1 MRHHHRPVFAR
12 IYARISGP
20 MEHGGMAEYRDRT
33 LADLSGRVLEVGAGD
48 GANFPHYP
56 SGVSRV
62 VAVEPEP
69 YLRARALE
77 RAETVGVEVDVVD
90 GVAEDLGFADGSFD
104 AAVATLTLCS
114 VDDQDRA
121 LREIYRVL
129 RPGGQ
134 LRFFEHV
141 RAESTPM
148 RAVQRSLDATV
159 WPRVAGGC
167 HTGRDTQAAIEA
179 TGFQIT
185 QVDELRFPDFRLNT
199 PVTRHLLGT
208 AVRP

>member
-1 MRHHHRPVFAR
+1 MFAR
-12 IYARISGP
+12 IYSRLSGP
-20 MEHGGMAEYRDRT
+20 MDHGGMAEYRDRT
-33 LADLSGRVLEVGAGD
+33 LAGLSGRVLEVGAGD
-48 GANFPHYP
+48 GANFRHYP
-56 SGVSRV
+56 SGVSHL

-77 RAETVGVEVDVVD
+77 RAETIDVEVEIVD

-104 AAVATLTLCS
+104 AAVVTLTLCS

-121 LREIYRVL
+121 LREIHRVL
-129 RPGGQ
+129 RPGGE

-141 RAESTPM
+141 RAESAPM
-148 RAVQRSLDATV
+148 RAVQRTLDATV
-159 WPRVAGGC
+159 WPLVAGGC

-185 QVDELRFPDFRLNT
+185 RLDALRFPAVRLNT
-199 PVTRHLLGT
+199 PVTRHLLGV
-208 AVRP
+208 AIRP

>member
-1 MRHHHRPVFAR
+1 MD
-12 IYARISGP
+12 
-20 MEHGGMAEYRDRT
+20 HGGMAEYRDRT
-33 LADLSGRVLEVGAGD
+33 LAGLSGRVLEVGAGD
-48 GANFPHYP
+48 GANFRHYP
-56 SGVSRV
+56 SGVSHL

-77 RAETVGVEVDVVD
+77 RAETIDVEVEIVD

-104 AAVATLTLCS
+104 AAVVTLTLCS

-121 LREIYRVL
+121 LREIPRAL
-129 RPGGQ
+129 RPGGE

-141 RAESTPM
+141 RAESAPM
-148 RAVQRSLDATV
+148 RAVQRTLDATV
-159 WPRVAGGC
+159 WPLVAGGC

-185 QVDELRFPDFRLNT
+185 RLDALRFPDVRLNT
-199 PVTRHLLGT
+199 PVTRHLLGV
-208 AVRP
+208 AIRP

>member
-1 MRHHHRPVFAR
+1 
-12 IYARISGP
+12 

-33 LADLSGRVLEVGAGD
+33 LAGLSGRVLEVGAGD
-48 GANFPHYP
+48 GANFRHYP
-56 SGVSRV
+56 SGVSHV

-77 RAETVGVEVDVVD
+77 RSETVGVEVEVVD

-104 AAVATLTLCS
+104 AAVVTLTLCS
-114 VDDQDRA
+114 VDDQGRA
-121 LREIYRVL
+121 LREIHRVL
-129 RPGGQ
+129 RPGGE

-141 RAESTPM
+141 RAESAPM
-148 RAVQRSLDATV
+148 RAVQRTLDATV
-159 WPRVAGGC
+159 WPLVSGGC

-185 QVDELRFPDFRLNT
+185 RLDALRFPDVRLNT
-199 PVTRHLLGT
+199 PVTRHLLGV
-208 AVRP
+208 AIRP